1 MEAVAAVSSVG
12 GIVSIA
18 GQVLS
23 GIRKLREFFKDYGSA
38 SKSIDRFLRDLNSLI
53 QTLEDVK
60 DVVLKL
66 ENVSTFGAKTVLS
79 SLQIQLEDCSKNVYD
94 WVRVG
99 AEHRPQSVSG
109 SKAVFKKFLV
119 AVNKECMT
127 DIFKDIES
135 HKDNIGLKLSLIGR

>member
-1 MEAVAAVSSVG
+1 MEAVAAVSSVA
-12 GIVSIA
+12 GIVSLA
-18 GQVLS
+18 GQALD
-23 GIRKLREFFKDYGSA
+23 GILKLRGFFKEYGSA

-66 ENVSTFGAKTVLS
+66 ENVSTFGAKSVLS
-79 SLQIQLEDCSKNVYD
+79 SLQIQLEDCSKDVYD

-99 AEHRPQSVSG
+99 GEHRPQSVSG
-109 SKAVFKKFLV
+109 SKAMFKKFLV
-119 AVNKECMT
+119 AVNKECIA

-135 HKDNIGLKLSLIGR
+135 HKHNIGLKLSLIGR